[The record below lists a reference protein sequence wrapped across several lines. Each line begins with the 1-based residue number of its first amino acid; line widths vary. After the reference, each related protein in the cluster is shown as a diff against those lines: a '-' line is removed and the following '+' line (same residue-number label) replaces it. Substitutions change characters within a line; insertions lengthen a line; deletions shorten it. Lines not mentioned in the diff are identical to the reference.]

1 MDLPGSEPDDR
12 SDIIHE
18 APVTPAP
25 QAAPAPAPGP
35 DLERIADDLADV
47 ERALERLS
55 DGTYWTDEITR
66 ETIPDDVLADDPTA
80 RRVAYVPASPPP
92 PESAEAPGES
102 TAAGDPPT
110 DS

>member
-12 SDIIHE
+12 PDTIDE
-18 APVTPAP
+18 APRTSAP
-25 QAAPAPAPGP
+25 EAAPVHVPDP

-55 DGTYWTDEITR
+55 DGSYWTDEITG

-80 RRVAYVPASPPP
+80 RRVAHVPASPAPP
-92 PESAEAPGES
+92 ASADAPGES
-102 TAAGDPPT
+102 TVAGDPPT